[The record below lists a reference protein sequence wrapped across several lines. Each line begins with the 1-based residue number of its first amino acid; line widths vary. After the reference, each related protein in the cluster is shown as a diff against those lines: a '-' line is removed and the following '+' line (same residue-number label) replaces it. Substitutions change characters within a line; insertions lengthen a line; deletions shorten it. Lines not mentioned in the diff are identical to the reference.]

1 MGYTGKGRGSRG
13 TRPFLLIALGSTT
26 IIHTLTNKMKFTDVD
41 DYQKF
46 ALTTAIYP
54 DRGNNIVYPVLGL
67 MGESGEV
74 AEKVKKVIRDKGG
87 KLTDED
93 KVNIALELSDTL
105 WYTATIASE
114 LGFNLSEIFQK
125 NIDKLSSRKE
135 RGVLSGSGDNR

>member
-1 MGYTGKGRGSRG
+1 
-13 TRPFLLIALGSTT
+13 
-26 IIHTLTNKMKFTDVD
+26 MKFTDVD